1 MTEPRLRRASSTAH
15 APRSWAVRA
24 LAAVAAAVL
33 FAPSPAAA
41 TNDPLFP
48 RQWPLARIGAPDA
61 RATGDDVLIAVID
74 TGVDMNHP
82 DLRGKVAGSAVCLDG
97 PCREGGGQDDNGHG
111 TEVAGIAVANTDN
124 GRGIAAVAP
133 GAKLLVAKVL
143 DSDGAGRVDDI
154 NAGIRWAV
162 DRGAKVIN
170 LSLGDPDFLLTSLVG
185 TPLRPGIE
193 YAWTRGAVPVLASG
207 NYRIGVVDQGSSNYG
222 DLNAMVVG
230 ATDRRNAV
238 ARYSTSIGNAKWGVV
253 APGGFGPEAPADDQV
268 ITTTLGGGYGAVAGT
283 SAAAPHVSAALA
295 ALLGMGFNPT
305 AAVERLLGTLDRTV
319 SCGTGCQ
326 GLLNLKAAVA
336 AGGPPANSPT
346 SPPGGGGPGSPTTIS
361 GDGVGGIQGTGDGSG
376 DRTEAATRDGDDDG
390 GGRTV
395 ALVIALVLLV
405 GVGAA
410 VGGVGLTRSRA

>member
-1 MTEPRLRRASSTAH
+1 MTERRPR
-15 APRSWAVRA
+15 RSWPVRVVV
-24 LAAVAAAVL
+24 AACAAVL
-33 FAPSPAAA
+33 VVAWPAGA

-48 RQWPLARIGAPDA
+48 RQWPLARIGAPDP
-61 RATGDDVLIAVID
+61 RATGNNVLIAVVD

-82 DLRGKVAGSAVCLDG
+82 ELRGKVVGSAVCVDG

-133 GAKLLVAKVL
+133 GARLLVAKVL

-207 NYRIGVVDQGSSNYG
+207 NYRVGVVDQGSSNYG
-222 DLNAMVVG
+222 DLNALVVG
-230 ATDRRNAV
+230 ATDRRNSL
-238 ARYSTSIGNAKWGVV
+238 ARYSTSIGNAKWGLV
-253 APGGFGPEAPADDQV
+253 APGGFGPGAPADDQV

-283 SAAAPHVSAALA
+283 SAAAPHVSAAIA
-295 ALLGMGFNPT
+295 ALVGMGFSPT
-305 AAVERLLGTLDRTV
+305 AAVERLLGTLDKRV
-319 SCGTGCQ
+319 SCGSGCQ
-326 GLLNLKAAVA
+326 GLLDLRAAVA
-336 AGGPPANSPT
+336 AGGPAASPT
-346 SPPGGGGPGSPTTIS
+346 TPPGGGGPGPPTTLD
-361 GDGVGGIQGTGDGSG
+361 GDGTSAQGAEGTPEG
-376 DRTEAATRDGDDDG
+376 RTESATGEEDGDT
-390 GGRTV
+390 GRTV
-395 ALVIALVLLV
+395 AIVVAAVLLLAA
-405 GVGAA
+405 GVGA
-410 VGGVGLTRSRA
+410 GGVSLSRWGT